1 MAVQQVPR
9 AQEEGVAV
17 TEETDWDE
25 VWHLEQQVFVK
36 GVPLELTESTR
47 ALLLR
52 TARQVAIHDEEARVA
67 LQQEYTAAALLREI
81 RRRIREGSHRL
92 SGVLDRYYP
101 LRDAGD
107 LEGARKL
114 MEDLLAVEVVP
125 LYREQAEILLE
136 KLAMRGPAPHSRK
149 HRR

>member
-1 MAVQQVPR
+1 
-9 AQEEGVAV
+9 V

-25 VWHLEQQVFVK
+25 VWHLEQQVFIK

-52 TARQVAIHDEEARVA
+52 TARQVAIHDEEAQAA
-67 LQQEYTAAALLREI
+67 LQQESSAAALLREI
-81 RRRIREGSHRL
+81 RRRIREGSHRVSDAL
-92 SGVLDRYYP
+92 HRCYR

-114 MEDLLAVEVVP
+114 MEELLAVEVVP
-125 LYREQAEILLE
+125 LYREEAEIVLE
-136 KLAMRGPAPHSRK
+136 KLARREPTPRPRK
-149 HRR
+149 PRPES

>member
-1 MAVQQVPR
+1 M
-9 AQEEGVAV
+9 

-25 VWHLEQQVFVK
+25 AWALEQQVFVK

-52 TARQVAIHDEEARVA
+52 TARQVALRDEEAQAA
-67 LQQEYTAAALLREI
+67 LQQESTAVALLREI
-81 RRRIREGSHRL
+81 RRRIREGAHCL
-92 SGVLDRYYP
+92 LGALDRYYP

-114 MEDLLAVEVVP
+114 MEDLLAVEAVP

-136 KLAMRGPAPHSRK
+136 KLAIRGAAPHSRK